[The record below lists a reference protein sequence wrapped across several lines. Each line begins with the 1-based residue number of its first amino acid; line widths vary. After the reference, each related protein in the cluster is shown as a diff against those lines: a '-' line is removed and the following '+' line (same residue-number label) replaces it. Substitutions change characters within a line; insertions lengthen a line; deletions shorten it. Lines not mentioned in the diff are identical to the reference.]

1 MEWTTGTVE
10 GLAPDTASVTAARR
24 LARPAPWSEL
34 GHDQRSLWGLCK
46 GSGAKPYQ
54 VQVDLQEGPAY
65 KCSCPSRKFPCKH
78 ALALLLLLAT
88 GHVAEGTA
96 PGCVGEWLESRVARP
111 KREPGAPPADPEAAA
126 RRAAMREE
134 RVAAGVEDLRLWLR
148 DAVRGGLGAPRLRSW
163 EEWDGFAARMVDA
176 QAPGAAS
183 RLRSLGSV
191 AAGRAE
197 NWPERL
203 LSGMGMLHLLCEA
216 YIQDSPP

>member
-96 PGCVGEWLESRVARP
+96 PAWGGGGPEAPAGGAPRP
-111 KREPGAPPADPEAAA
+111 KGGPGAPPADPEAA
-126 RRAAMREE
+126 
-134 RVAAGVEDLRLWLR
+134 
-148 DAVRGGLGAPRLRSW
+148 
-163 EEWDGFAARMVDA
+163 
-176 QAPGAAS
+176 
-183 RLRSLGSV
+183 
-191 AAGRAE
+191 
-197 NWPERL
+197 
-203 LSGMGMLHLLCEA
+203 
-216 YIQDSPP
+216 